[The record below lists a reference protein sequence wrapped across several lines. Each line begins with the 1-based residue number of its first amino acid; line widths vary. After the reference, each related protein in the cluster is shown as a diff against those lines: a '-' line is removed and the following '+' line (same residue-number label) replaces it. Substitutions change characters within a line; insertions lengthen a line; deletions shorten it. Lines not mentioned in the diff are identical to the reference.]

1 MWAFPSDFFAF
12 PLNLIFLAVWIVG
25 CVLLWKHCRKTLL
38 VRFFLAPFGTF
49 LSIGLFLALCLVIG
63 FTGLRSLAGS
73 WISFLVSLLLQTV
86 LLFVVMRGWRRPTAT
101 GARLGSIR
109 WRFLLLHV
117 GLLVTVGSVF
127 WGAPDVQ
134 TVRMKAYRDVPN
146 HEAFTMDAMQV
157 WLPYEVTLLDFDVQ
171 EYDNGVPSD
180 YKAVVDVDG
189 VVVDIRVND
198 PYARGFGE
206 DVYLVGYDSA
216 MGSES
221 SYCILEIVREP
232 WKYLT
237 VAGVVLLLAGAV
249 LLFVGGPDRRHREN
263 FD

>member
-1 MWAFPSDFFAF
+1 M
-12 PLNLIFLAVWIVG
+12 
-25 CVLLWKHCRKTLL
+25 
-38 VRFFLAPFGTF
+38 
-49 LSIGLFLALCLVIG
+49 
-63 FTGLRSLAGS
+63 
-73 WISFLVSLLLQTV
+73 
-86 LLFVVMRGWRRPTAT
+86 
-101 GARLGSIR
+101 
-109 WRFLLLHV
+109 LHV
-117 GLLVTVGSVF
+117 GLLVTVGSAF
-127 WGAPDVQ
+127 WGAPDTQ
-134 TVRMKAYRDVPN
+134 TLRMKAYVGVPSN
-146 HEAFTMDAMQV
+146 EAISMDGRLD

-189 VVVDIRVND
+189 EVVDIKVND

-237 VAGVVLLLAGAV
+237 VAGIALLLAGAL
-249 LLFVGGPDRRHREN
+249 LLFIGGPDNRRS
-263 FD
+263 